1 MTVCS
6 EKRRLP
12 ACLPPRLE
20 ISRRKL
26 PDGLL
31 LRDVRAARG
40 ETSSDII
47 ARLLTRSMQRRELE
61 SDRVSGNERSDRFIY
76 RTRRI
81 VALHR
86 GAENGSNGRDG
97 RAERGA
103 WIIKFASSIRLS
115 RGIGSKRSGSAF
127 PVVRRGGEKL
137 LGSATVEKWS
147 RGQGLGQLNSRETP
161 YPKRFAH

>member
-47 ARLLTRSMQRRELE
+47 AQLLTRSMQRRELE

-115 RGIGSKRSGSAF
+115 RVTGIGSERVSFSGGPPRWREVARISDRRE
-127 PVVRRGGEKL
+127 VVKGTGTRAVK
-137 LGSATVEKWS
+137 
-147 RGQGLGQLNSRETP
+147 
-161 YPKRFAH
+161 

>member
-12 ACLPPRLE
+12 ACLPPRFE

-103 WIIKFASSIRLS
+103 WIISSRRVSVFLA
-115 RGIGSKRSGSAF
+115 GSDRSGSAF

>member
-103 WIIKFASSIRLS
+103 WIIKFASSLS
-115 RGIGSKRSGSAF
+115 RGIGSERISFSGGPPRWREVARISDRRE
-127 PVVRRGGEKL
+127 VVKGTGTRAVK
-137 LGSATVEKWS
+137 
-147 RGQGLGQLNSRETP
+147 
-161 YPKRFAH
+161 